1 MATRPLSFSWETD
14 RSDGSQEAVHLLC
27 VLRSLLVGAG
37 TVRLIKPLGM
47 IQHWVEKRFANAIAN
62 RPDFGTSLDSG
73 LDVLPGKVQDPLVK
87 TSAVTSEVP
96 PRV

>member
-1 MATRPLSFSWETD
+1 MATQPLSFSGETGRSD
-14 RSDGSQEAVHLLC
+14 RSHEALQLFC

-37 TVRLIKPLGM
+37 TVRLIKPFGL
-47 IQHWVEKRFANAIAN
+47 IQHWVEKRFPNAIAN
-62 RPDFGTSLDSG
+62 RPDFGASLDSG

-96 PRV
+96 P